1 MTVERTKPK
10 SVWRKIER
18 WMVGLVMAMIAFVL
32 EKMVLRSVRK
42 AGKAGKAGKSG
53 KSGKSESR
61 EELHTT
67 LTSKGGEVD
76 LTDVR

>member
-1 MTVERTKPK
+1 MTLERSRPR

-18 WMVGLVMAMIAFVL
+18 WMVGVVMAMIAFVL

-42 AGKAGKAGKSG
+42 AGKAGT
-53 KSGKSESR
+53 SR
-61 EELHTT
+61 SKEELHTT

>member
-1 MTVERTKPK
+1 MTIERTKPK
-10 SVWRKIER
+10 NVWRKIER

-42 AGKAGKAGKSG
+42 AGKAGKG
-53 KSGKSESR
+53 GKSESR

>member
-1 MTVERTKPK
+1 MTIERTKPK

-42 AGKAGKAGKSG
+42 AGKGGKG
-53 KSGKSESR
+53 GKSERR

-76 LTDVR
+76 LSDVR

>member
-1 MTVERTKPK
+1 MSLERSKPR

-18 WMVGLVMAMIAFVL
+18 WMVGVVMAVIAFVI
-32 EKMVLRSVRK
+32 ERMVLRSIRR
-42 AGKAGKAGKSG
+42 AGKPAAST
-53 KSGKSESR
+53 

-76 LTDVR
+76 LTDGR

>member
-1 MTVERTKPK
+1 MTIERTKPK
-10 SVWRKIER
+10 NVWRKIER

-42 AGKAGKAGKSG
+42 AGKAGKG
-53 KSGKSESR
+53 GKSESQ

>member
-1 MTVERTKPK
+1 MTIERTKPK
-10 SVWRKIER
+10 SFWRKIER

-42 AGKAGKAGKSG
+42 AGKGGR
-53 KSGKSESR
+53 SERR

-76 LTDVR
+76 LSDVR

>member
-1 MTVERTKPK
+1 MTIERTKPK

-32 EKMVLRSVRK
+32 EKMVLRSIRK
-42 AGKAGKAGKSG
+42 GGKSDA
-53 KSGKSESR
+53 ST

-76 LTDVR
+76 LTDVP

>member
-1 MTVERTKPK
+1 MTLERSRPR

-18 WMVGLVMAMIAFVL
+18 WMVGVVMAMIAFVL

-42 AGKAGKAGKSG
+42 AGKGGR
-53 KSGKSESR
+53 SERR

>member
-1 MTVERTKPK
+1 MTLERSKPK

-18 WMVGLVMAMIAFVL
+18 WMVGVVMAIIAFVL

-42 AGKAGKAGKSG
+42 AGKT
-53 KSGKSESR
+53 ESK
-61 EELHTT
+61 EALHTT

>member
-1 MTVERTKPK
+1 MTLERSRPK

-18 WMVGLVMAMIAFVL
+18 WMVGVVMAMIAFVI

-42 AGKAGKAGKSG
+42 AGKSGTSGGK
-53 KSGKSESR
+53 

>member
-1 MTVERTKPK
+1 MTIERTKPK

-42 AGKAGKAGKSG
+42 AGKGGKGGKG
-53 KSGKSESR
+53 GKSESR

-76 LTDVR
+76 LTDVP

>member
-1 MTVERTKPK
+1 MTIERTKPK

-42 AGKAGKAGKSG
+42 AGKAGKAGKG
-53 KSGKSESR
+53 GKSESR

>member
-1 MTVERTKPK
+1 MSLERSKPR

-18 WMVGLVMAMIAFVL
+18 WMVGVVMAVIAFVI
-32 EKMVLRSVRK
+32 ERMVLRSIRR
-42 AGKAGKAGKSG
+42 AGKPAASK
-53 KSGKSESR
+53 

-76 LTDVR
+76 LTDGH

>member
-1 MTVERTKPK
+1 MTIERTKPK

-42 AGKAGKAGKSG
+42 AGKGGKGGKG
-53 KSGKSESR
+53 GKSESR

-76 LTDVR
+76 LSDVR